1 MIATVYIEDIF
12 SVLLVPETKGC
23 VTSKLNVSS
32 DWLQVPTNHSC
43 LKVPE

>member
-1 MIATVYIEDIF
+1 MIATVYIEDMF
-12 SVLLVPETKGC
+12 SVLLVQETKGC

-43 LKVPE
+43 LKVLK